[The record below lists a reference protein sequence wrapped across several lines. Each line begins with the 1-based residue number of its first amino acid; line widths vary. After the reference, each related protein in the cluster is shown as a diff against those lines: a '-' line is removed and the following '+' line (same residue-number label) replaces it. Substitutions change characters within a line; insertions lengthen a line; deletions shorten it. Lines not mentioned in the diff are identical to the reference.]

1 MIDFDISWSEFFTI
15 FIACALKPGIAGI
28 PTAVLVF
35 GFNFFE
41 TLVVCSLGG
50 ITGSFFF
57 SFLIYVVI
65 KLVNKLITKI
75 FPLRNTSKKKF
86 TKVNRFII
94 TMKKK
99 FGVVGVSIIAPLFL
113 SIPLGVFICLKFFG
127 DRPKIIFW
135 MSFFVVFWTIVL
147 YFGLLHFRTLFET
160 LIV

>member
-1 MIDFDISWSEFFTI
+1 MKEELEEKFSNKKRTRSSTNIINEEKEKEK
-15 FIACALKPGIAGI
+15 LKKLKAE
-28 PTAVLVF
+28 
-35 GFNFFE
+35 E
-41 TLVVCSLGG
+41 TEEPEE
-50 ITGSFFF
+50 ITP
-57 SFLIYVVI
+57 
-65 KLVNKLITKI
+65 NKLITKI
-75 FPLRNTSKKKF
+75 FPHRNTRKKKF